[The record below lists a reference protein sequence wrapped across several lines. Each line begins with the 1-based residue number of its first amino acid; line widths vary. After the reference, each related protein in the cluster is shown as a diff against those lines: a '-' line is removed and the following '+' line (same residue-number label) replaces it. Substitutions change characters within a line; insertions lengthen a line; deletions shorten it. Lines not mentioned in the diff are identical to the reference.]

1 MSATILIVDDEPNY
15 LVILE
20 ELLTEE
26 GYTVLTAENASKG
39 FELASGHDVDVVVTD
54 MKMPG
59 IDGMAF
65 LDSLHRLKPDV
76 PIIMM
81 TAYGTIEKA
90 VEAMKKGAFDY
101 ICKPFENE
109 EFKIIIAKAVEH
121 YRLIRRNRELE
132 DAIKNRY
139 SFQNIIGKSPAM
151 EKVFYVVEKIAP
163 SRSTV
168 LITGESGTGKELIAK
183 AIHYQSP
190 RKDKPFVSVNCGA
203 LPETLLESEL
213 FGHERGAFTG
223 AIQQRKGRFELAH
236 EGTLFLDEISEM
248 PLHLQVKLLRVLQ
261 EMEFERVGG
270 TQTIRVD
277 VRIIA
282 ATNRD
287 LKKEVELGRFR
298 SDLFYRLNVV
308 NIHLPPLRER
318 VEDIPLLIAHF
329 LDKYSKEAGSKNT
342 FTVDKEAMRCLMEY
356 HWPGNVRELENV
368 IERAILL
375 ASENVITLA
384 DLPLEVRQRNE
395 ELLLQREKSEDLHGE
410 VNTILSFPVT
420 SPISSTPFLISPRQ
434 KRGLDFI
441 RKHGYITNKYYAEI
455 NKISSR
461 HALRDLDDLI
471 SQGYVI
477 RVGRGRSARYVLN
490 PNLGSRLLSEK

>member
-1 MSATILIVDDEPNY
+1 MPPTVLIVDDEPNY

-20 ELLTEE
+20 ELLAEE
-26 GYTVLTAENASKG
+26 GYTVLTAENASRG
-39 FELASGHDVDVVVTD
+39 FELAVGHEVDVVVTD

-59 IDGMAF
+59 IDGMTF
-65 LDSLHRLKPDV
+65 LDNLHKLKPDL

-81 TAYGTIEKA
+81 TAYGTIERA

-109 EFKIIIAKAVEH
+109 EFKMIVARAVEH
-121 YRLIRRNRELE
+121 YRLLKRNRELE
-132 DAIKNRY
+132 EEVKNRY
-139 SFQNIIGKSPAM
+139 SFRNIIGKSPAM

-183 AIHYQSP
+183 AIHYQSL
-190 RKDKPFVSVNCGA
+190 RRDKPFVSVNCGA

-236 EGTLFLDEISEM
+236 EGTLFLDEISEI

-318 VEDIPLLIAHF
+318 VEDIPLLVTHF
-329 LDKYSKEAGSKNT
+329 LDKYSKESGRETSL
-342 FTVDKEAMRCLMEY
+342 TVDKETMKCLMEY
-356 HWPGNVRELENV
+356 RWPGNVRELENV
-368 IERAILL
+368 IERAVLL
-375 ASENVITLA
+375 SRGDTITLA
-384 DLPLEVRQRNE
+384 DLPLEVRQISGNLITNNE
-395 ELLLQREKSEDLHGE
+395 PDDLNKENISPYLQGLPAFLL
-410 VNTILSFPVT
+410 
-420 SPISSTPFLISPRQ
+420 SPRQ
-434 KRGLDFI
+434 KKGLDFI

-455 NKISSR
+455 NKISPR
-461 HALRDLDDLI
+461 HALRDLDELI
-471 SQGYVI
+471 AKGYVVRI
-477 RVGRGRSARYVLN
+477 GRGRSAKYILN
-490 PNLGSRLLSEK
+490 PVSTDQT